1 MGVFHHFGDPVGP
14 AIPRAREDREGRK
27 LRVCENSS
35 SQETGKN
42 PGQALRRAGALA
54 GWCGPRNMQRVLVYR
69 APRVPWRSPA
79 WAWSSHR
86 PHSLPWHA
94 QAVQVPALGSSV
106 RATRPA
112 LGHTDL
118 PLGASFMVCV
128 MRVSTF
134 IGTLLKKSPRFGG
147 HYWLSFF
154 CFMNGGCGDQWR

>member
-1 MGVFHHFGDPVGP
+1 MCSTTLEIRSVQLFRGP
-14 AIPRAREDREGRK
+14 GRTAKGGNYGFVRTPLPR
-27 LRVCENSS
+27 
-35 SQETGKN
+35 ETGKH
-42 PGQALRRAGALA
+42 PGQALRWAGALA
-54 GWCGPRNMQRVLVYR
+54 GWCGPRDAQRVLVYR

-112 LGHTDL
+112 LDHTDL

-147 HYWLSFF
+147 HYWLSLF

>member
-1 MGVFHHFGDPVGP
+1 MCSTTLEIRSVQLFRGP
-14 AIPRAREDREGRK
+14 GRTAKGGNYGFVRTPLPR
-27 LRVCENSS
+27 
-35 SQETGKN
+35 ETGKH
-42 PGQALRRAGALA
+42 PGKLSDGQARWLAGAA
-54 GWCGPRNMQRVLVYR
+54 PEMRSECWFTEHPVCPGGAPPGHGPPTGPT
-69 APRVPWRSPA
+69 ASPGTPRPCRS
-79 WAWSSHR
+79 
-86 PHSLPWHA
+86 
-94 QAVQVPALGSSV
+94 LGRLV

-112 LGHTDL
+112 SGHTDL